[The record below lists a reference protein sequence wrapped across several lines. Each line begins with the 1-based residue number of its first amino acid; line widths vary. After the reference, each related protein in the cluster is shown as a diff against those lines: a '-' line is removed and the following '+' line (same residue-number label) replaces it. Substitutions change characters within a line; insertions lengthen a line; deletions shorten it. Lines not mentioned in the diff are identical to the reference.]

1 VGRPFVPYKNCEKE
15 FETSLRVPP
24 AEFLQ
29 EESFYTFNSI
39 QIFPF
44 CHKAIFYLKDHF
56 FLKEDSAPLAA
67 RRIRLLNCY
76 LLT

>member
-29 EESFYTFNSI
+29 EESFHTFNSI

-44 CHKAIFYLKDHF
+44 CHKAIFLKDHF
-56 FLKEDSAPLAA
+56 FLKEESAPLAA